1 MRYFVRSII
10 FALVFSAM
18 SLAQALPDGTV
29 LPVSL
34 KSRIDA
40 KKAAP
45 GRKFE
50 GSVMQDVQLN
60 DGRLIKK
67 GARVSGHVVSANPSS
82 SDTSLVLKFDSV
94 DNSGQ
99 TIPLK
104 MRLLAVASMMTVSD
118 AQSPVNAVATSRAD
132 EWTTRQVG
140 GDVVL
145 RGQGSVKSASG
156 VQGRWLEGSS
166 VVMPLT
172 PEPDAGCDSGP
183 GYQQPQ
189 SLWVFS
195 SEACGTYGLKDLTI
209 ARGEEAK
216 PGEIELSSPD
226 KIDIGGGSGW
236 LLIEDGAPTSVAAK
250 P

>member
-1 MRYFVRSII
+1 MRHFVRSII
-10 FALVFSAM
+10 VVLIFSAV
-18 SLAQALPDGTV
+18 SLAQALPVGTV

-45 GRKFE
+45 GKTFE

-60 DGRLIKK
+60 DGRLVKK
-67 GARVSGHVVSANPSS
+67 GARVSGHVVCADSS
-82 SDTSLVLKFDSV
+82 SSETSLVLKFDSLE
-94 DNSGQ
+94 DSGQ
-99 TIPLK
+99 TIPLNV
-104 MRLLAVASMMTVSD
+104 RLLAVASMMTVSE
-118 AQSPVNAVATSRAD
+118 AQAPVNGLAISRSD
-132 EWTTRQVG
+132 EWTTRQIG
-140 GDVVL
+140 GDLVF
-145 RGQGSVKSASG
+145 RGQGSVKSAGS

-166 VVMPLT
+166 VIMPLT
-172 PEPDAGCDSGP
+172 AEPDAGCDSGP
-183 GYQQPQ
+183 GYQLPQ

-195 SEACGTYGLKDLTI
+195 SGACGTYGLKDVTI

-236 LLIEDGAPTSVAAK
+236 LLIQDPAPARAAAR